1 MSYSSDV
8 DYIKEEAM
16 RITNAVYPLRQGA
29 KPDKIITHREY
40 KERLFGNIGE
50 QLVVELCKRTKAVK
64 VARGYRIPIFYKTTD
79 EVVIRKVV
87 EQCDDGTVRTNK
99 HVIDTVI
106 FVEPGERALCQDWDF
121 TIGLEV
127 KASAADLMSDV
138 KIPHYL
144 GWTDLFF
151 IAVPDKLTAKAL
163 RKVAGI
169 DNIGVL
175 GLDSGHILKR
185 PTVQNVTTTRRLELT
200 KEAFFHHA
208 MKTNKI
214 WI

>member
-1 MSYSSDV
+1 MSGLLDIN
-8 DYIKEEAM
+8 YIKEAM
-16 RITNAVYPLRQGA
+16 RITNAVCPLRQGA

-40 KERLFGNIGE
+40 QERLSGIIGE

-64 VARGYRIPIFYKTTD
+64 MAKEFRIPICYKTTD
-79 EVVIRKVV
+79 EVVIREVV
-87 EQCDDGTVRTNK
+87 KQCEDGTVRTNK

-106 FVEPGERALCQDWDF
+106 FVEPGDRALCQDWDF

-127 KASAADLMSDV
+127 KASSADLISDV

-151 IAVPDKLTAKAL
+151 IAVPDKLIAKAL

-185 PTVQNVTTTRRLELT
+185 PTVQNITTMRRLELM
-200 KEAFFHHA
+200 KEAFFHHN
-208 MKTNKI
+208 MKSNKI
-214 WI
+214 WV